1 VVDFNAFKI
10 HLKLSACYRYRIGTC
25 R

>member
-1 VVDFNAFKI
+1 VVDSNAFKI